1 MTRNGRRG
9 ETENEQFRRRIK
21 NRAVG
26 RALAMIREKYR
37 PEFDDLLAQA
47 KRDDPEMGRQLA
59 FKRASR
65 ALRDLHRHEYDVLLV
80 VTNARLQEEEG
91 YEPQQHIGHANLL
104 LGNGRRLDTSAHS
117 TGE

>member
-1 MTRNGRRG
+1 MTRDGSRG
-9 ETENEQFRRRIK
+9 TTANEQFRRRIK

-26 RALAMIREKYR
+26 RALALIREKYR
-37 PEFDDLLAQA
+37 PEFDDLLAEA
-47 KRDDPEMGRQLA
+47 KRDSPELGRQLA

-65 ALRDLHRHEYDVLLV
+65 ALRDRHRHEYDVLLV
-80 VTNARLQEEEG
+80 VTNAQLQAEAG